1 VKSGIVWAPSARA
14 DLAHIDLYYSEL
26 DLDFANRTA
35 PNAVAAA
42 KFLQANPHAGSK
54 VDGTAY
60 RKWHVPESPF
70 LLIYRS
76 EKGAIRI
83 LRVRHARENWQSLL

>member
-1 VKSGIVWAPSARA
+1 MKPGIVWAPSARA
-14 DLAHIDLYYSEL
+14 ALARIDVHYSEL

-35 PNAVAAA
+35 RNAVAAA
-42 KFLQANPHAGSK
+42 RFLQANPHAGPK
-54 VDGTAY
+54 VDGTPY

-76 EKGAIRI
+76 EKGVIRI
-83 LRVRHARENWQSLL
+83 LRVRHYREDWHPAT